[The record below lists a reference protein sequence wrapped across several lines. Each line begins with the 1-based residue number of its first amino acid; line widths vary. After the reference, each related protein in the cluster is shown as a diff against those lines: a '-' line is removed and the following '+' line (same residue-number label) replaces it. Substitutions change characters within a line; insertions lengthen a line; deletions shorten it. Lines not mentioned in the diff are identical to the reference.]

1 MCRGIRERI
10 FSFHFKWIL
19 FIYGHNLKLIG
30 VCNGIYHVTLFKKCA
45 NIDIMYIVRFINF
58 KSCLSNKYFDN
69 I

>member
-1 MCRGIRERI
+1 MI
-10 FSFHFKWIL
+10 FFHFIL
-19 FIYGHNLKLIG
+19 NGYYLFYGHNLKLIG